1 MGFFFVPPLMLLCVH
16 TKVTV
21 EPMVTV
27 GQATKVLNPLGW
39 TLACTLE
46 IMDATIGGLCIA
58 VGMTTHSH
66 RVGLIQETVL
76 WYGRMISITPPNP
89 QTKEIYM
96 YIYIYIIVITN
107 AAVHCCVAV

>member
-1 MGFFFVPPLMLLCVH
+1 MLLCVH

-76 WYGRMISITPPNP
+76 WYGRMISLTPPNP
-89 QTKEIYM
+89 QTKEIYI
-96 YIYIYIIVITN
+96 YIYIYIYITVITN